1 MVEYKDCFIC
11 KLKVEWH
18 FGEAVAGLKQHVSK
32 NAVPGLAVPAFDSRF
47 VIVNALT
54 VIHHKI
60 IANFN
65 QK

>member
-1 MVEYKDCFIC
+1 
-11 KLKVEWH
+11 VEWH

-32 NAVPGLAVPAFDSRF
+32 YAVPGLAVPAFDSRF